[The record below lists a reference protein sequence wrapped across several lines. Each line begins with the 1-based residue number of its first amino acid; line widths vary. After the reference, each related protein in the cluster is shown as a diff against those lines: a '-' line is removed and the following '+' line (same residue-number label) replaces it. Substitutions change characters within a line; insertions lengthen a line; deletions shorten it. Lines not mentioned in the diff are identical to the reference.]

1 MNSHGTGRRTPG
13 LVLASAS
20 PARAALLRQIG
31 LKFEVM
37 PSRIREDDIAF
48 QGPVD
53 KVVSLSRAKAQ
64 HVAGLLKDKDKVIIA
79 ADTVVVLDEEILG
92 KPEDPSAAQGMLS
105 LLSGRWHHVVTGL
118 TVLDALTGVSDSSH
132 EVTGVRMK
140 ELSHE
145 MIGAYVKSGEP
156 LGKAGAYAIQGRGG
170 VFIEGIK
177 GCYFNVVGLPL
188 AKMANIFFGIG
199 INIYDELFRR

>member
-1 MNSHGTGRRTPG
+1 MNLYSTDGRMPG
-13 LVLASAS
+13 FVLASAS

-31 LKFEVM
+31 LRFEVM
-37 PSRIREDDIAF
+37 PSRIREDDIASE
-48 QGPVD
+48 GPID
-53 KVVSLSRAKAQ
+53 KVISLSQAKAR
-64 HVAGLLKDKDKVIIA
+64 HVAGFAKDKVIIA
-79 ADTVVVLDEEILG
+79 ADTVVVLGEEILG
-92 KPEDPSAAQGMLS
+92 KPENQDAAKDMLN

-118 TVLDALTGVSDSSH
+118 TVLDTRRGASCTSH

-140 ELSHE
+140 KLSRPAIE
-145 MIGAYVKSGEP
+145 AYVESGEP

-170 VFIEGIK
+170 IFVESVK

-188 AKMANIFFGIG
+188 AKLVNIFCDIG

>member
-1 MNSHGTGRRTPG
+1 
-13 LVLASAS
+13 VLASAS

-31 LKFEVM
+31 LRFEVM
-37 PSRIREDDIAF
+37 PSRIREDDIASE
-48 QGPVD
+48 GPVD

-64 HVAGLLKDKDKVIIA
+64 HVAGLVKDKVIIA
-79 ADTVVVLDEEILG
+79 ADTVVVLGEEILG
-92 KPEDPSAAQGMLS
+92 KPENEAAAEDMLS
-105 LLSGRWHHVVTGL
+105 LLSGRWHHVVTGV
-118 TVLDALTGVSDSSH
+118 TVLDTYTGVDCTSH

-140 ELSHE
+140 ELSRPAIE
-145 MIGAYVKSGEP
+145 AYVESGEP

-170 VFIEGIK
+170 IFIESIK

-188 AKMANIFFGIG
+188 AKLVNIFCDIG